1 MPKVTN
7 VFIKGLNRDLSISN
21 NNNDTIYYGIDFD
34 LATQNGT
41 DLGIPHNTLG
51 NSLVFSI
58 PDLPSVWTVEL
69 DGTIGTG
76 YFTVNGLAPPL
87 VVPITAETVIQDIYD
102 AIVGG
107 YASLIAAGVFGVF
120 YNNNQVYLVGY
131 TGIFTA
137 ASSGGLVSTQIVT
150 PQSDLSI
157 IGWCQLDEDIVLLTT
172 SKTNTT
178 TTPNG
183 TAGQIWK
190 LSFDDA
196 TNTVTNLNGTSLD
209 PVFHLV
215 KNDILDFSLGNEVY
229 REMIGRVESSTKG
242 PVYWTENYKSPR
254 SLNVYNPQA
263 AAIPPGLMDWR
274 PEINTSTPIING
286 ILNGGD
292 LKVGTYQFSY
302 QCYSADGAISSF
314 SPLSSLIP
322 ITDSPFGT
330 TNYFQ
335 FDGAEAGTN
344 GGKSIRFLIPNIDR
358 RYDYIKIAV
367 VSYEVQNTPI
377 IYSIID
383 QPITNDSMEFLYT
396 GNENRVSISLAQF
409 VNPNISFDTCK
420 SFTQKKDRL
429 YPANT
434 KTNNFDLDWDA
445 RAYRFAGASNAETNL
460 GVVVPQGS
468 TYLYSR
474 NGIGTLYNSIAALT
488 GIEDTLDLVNAYN
501 DESGQIFGL
510 EPGGDYAVDWR
521 AKYQFKYQSDGTTF
535 GGEGPNVKYEFSVSS
550 IKTYEG
556 DSDTTTIPTTS
567 PFISVTLVNSG
578 GTTQD
583 IFNPNIT
590 ELEPTTDGWDAI
602 KNPFYSM
609 TFPSYARGEIYRFGL
624 VAYNNKG
631 QQSFVKWI
639 GDIRIPEPWEDSS
652 QFLLTSSSGVN
663 QELKAIGITFT
674 IDTSSLPSDITGFR
688 IVRCERTDDDKTRY
702 GIGTAIGAWSTSVKY
717 AGILAPTPSWVLGR
731 KTEVFPSPIG
741 QELLNLDLN
750 VDFRNTETTQL
761 GVIKFPDF
769 DFGKYQVGQA
779 SHVKKISSYNV
790 RGGLINGNQTGVG
803 NIYWASDD
811 NSASSTPWMHGMLH
825 KTNTVDANS
834 VDPVTGGVIV
844 PIDKQTG
851 IGIDG
856 QVLASFSPLIMGS
869 DDYNHV
875 VPFLLA
881 TPPHEYEV
889 CALGTKMLF
898 VSFSTIDMEDAT
910 LSAEDRYQLVSLCRF
925 NQGQYGGPWRS
936 ARYNN
941 IYQSCSDFIPK
952 ELYDATFQSID
963 VWGGDIYLSYY
974 IAPIFFF
981 HWKEDYGVDTAN
993 PSGLASKYDPVAA
1006 TQFALSVAFPTE
1018 SSFNVDLRHGQ
1029 YFNKDQ
1035 VNQFVPGTGPN
1046 PAINKSNSFA
1056 RFSSDDFLYND
1067 SYSQQNNLLK
1077 YLPKPFLISD
1087 DEENRVRVWSSNQ
1100 KFDRELIDSWR
1111 IYPVNQYR
1119 DLEGIYG
1126 PINKIVNLK
1135 EQLYIYQ
1142 DRAIAGISSEELA
1155 TVPNASGA
1163 VLQAGTGALLS
1174 RYDYVS
1180 KETGAFHQHS
1190 VFTSP
1195 DSIFHYD
1202 IRLQKVYKLGQGLN
1216 PLSDVEGMAAF
1227 FRENVLGNVQT
1238 TDQVLLGKGV
1248 HGVFDSKYNKAYFT
1262 FEKTVPFTYK
1272 DADKDIITG
1281 YTTYTGFPSEFYN
1294 LYNQGQSVTIGTQN
1308 CYIISVTKDELVL
1321 SGLIPQSPPRT
1332 AYIRFTIAYNEFL
1345 QSFEDFYSFTP
1356 TIYLG
1361 TGKRLF
1367 SANPYDSANSVY
1379 MHNYGNYGEF
1389 YDRNPS
1395 VSKLQYIM
1403 NYPDKT
1409 KIPTFRLDNLEFW
1422 TQVTDNQNQNI
1433 TLESI
1438 TGMVIE
1444 NDYQTTGTSLN
1455 PLTLGPQG
1463 NYTLVDVE
1471 RTWKTNRIFDY
1482 TDPSKRIL
1490 PYLRDK
1496 YSLVS
1501 VYYDNALN
1509 RNFKLHNISAN
1520 ITMSY

>member
-1 MPKVTN
+1 M
-7 VFIKGLNRDLSISN
+7 
-21 NNNDTIYYGIDFD
+21 Y
-34 LATQNGT
+34 
-41 DLGIPHNTLG
+41 
-51 NSLVFSI
+51 
-58 PDLPSVWTVEL
+58 
-69 DGTIGTG
+69 
-76 YFTVNGLAPPL
+76 
-87 VVPITAETVIQDIYD
+87 
-102 AIVGG
+102 
-107 YASLIAAGVFGVF
+107 
-120 YNNNQVYLVGY
+120 
-131 TGIFTA
+131 
-137 ASSGGLVSTQIVT
+137 
-150 PQSDLSI
+150 
-157 IGWCQLDEDIVLLTT
+157 
-172 SKTNTT
+172 
-178 TTPNG
+178 
-183 TAGQIWK
+183 
-190 LSFDDA
+190 
-196 TNTVTNLNGTSLD
+196 
-209 PVFHLV
+209 HLV

-229 REMIGRVESSTKG
+229 REMIGRVESSTMG

-302 QCYSADGAISSF
+302 QCYSADRAISSF

-344 GGKSIRFLIPNIDR
+344 GGKSIRFIIPDIDR
-358 RYDYIKIAV
+358 RYDYIRIAV

-409 VNPNISFDTCK
+409 VNPNVSFDTCK

-429 YPANT
+429 YPVNT
-434 KTNNFDLDWDA
+434 TTTNFDLDWDA
-445 RAYRFAGASNAETNL
+445 RAYRFAGTANAETNL
-460 GVVVPQGS
+460 GVVVPQS
-468 TYLYSR
+468 QTYLYSR
-474 NGIGTLYNSIAALT
+474 NGVGTLYPTIASLT
-488 GIEDTLDLVNAYN
+488 GIDDTLDLVNAYN

-510 EPGGDYAVDWR
+510 EPGGDYAVDWL
-521 AKYQFKYQSDGTTF
+521 ANYQFKYQSDGLTI
-535 GGEGPNVKYEFSVSS
+535 GGEGPNIKYEFSISS
-550 IKTYEG
+550 VKTYEG
-556 DSDTTTIPTTS
+556 DSAIGTLPNICPFVNVTS
-567 PFISVTLVNSG
+567 VNAG

-590 ELEPTTDGWDAI
+590 ELEPTTDGWDSI

-624 VAYNNKG
+624 VAYNDKG

-639 GDIRIPEPWEDSS
+639 GDIRIPEPWEDTDYNLSIINGAA
-652 QFLLTSSSGVN
+652 L
-663 QELKAIGITFT
+663 ELKAIGITFT

-688 IVRCERTDDDKTRY
+688 IVRCPRGDNDKTRFGTGVTVGLLRDLVDLADGLPTNVWQLLTKENDLINPVFYLNNNYDSGLLFAPDTY
-702 GIGTAIGAWSTSVKY
+702 GSNK
-717 AGILAPTPSWVLGR
+717 
-731 KTEVFPSPIG
+731 
-741 QELLNLDLN
+741 
-750 VDFRNTETTQL
+750 L

-779 SHVKKISSYNV
+779 SHIKRLASYDITNTT
-790 RGGLINGNQTGVG
+790 RNDIQNQ
-803 NIYWASDD
+803 YWAYDYTGAND
-811 NSASSTPWMHGMLH
+811 YMNAFANKL
-825 KTNTVDANS
+825 NTVISNS
-834 VDPVTGGVIV
+834 SDIV
-844 PIDKQTG
+844 NIQDQTG

-856 QVLASFSPLIMGS
+856 VVLNNFNPVLMGGY
-869 DDYNHV
+869 DFHNIATYN
-875 VPFLLA
+875 PDSELCGLGSKSLYCAFDSSMTGA
-881 TPPHEYEV
+881 TVNEYQ
-889 CALGTKMLF
+889 
-898 VSFSTIDMEDAT
+898 I
-910 LSAEDRYQLVSLCRF
+910 VSLCRF
-925 NQGQYGGPWRS
+925 NQGAYGGPWRS

-941 IYQSCSDFIPK
+941 IYQACSDFIPK
-952 ELYDATFQSID
+952 ELYDATSQAID
-963 VWGGDIYLSYY
+963 VWGGDTYINYY
-974 IAPIFFF
+974 STTFIFF
-981 HWKEDYGVDTAN
+981 HWAEAYGVATAN
-993 PSGLASKYDPVAA
+993 PSGLGSLYFP
-1006 TQFALSVAFPTE
+1006 FAGSQMALALCFPTE
-1018 SSFNVDLRHGQ
+1018 SSFNVDLRHGE
-1029 YFNKDQ
+1029 YWNKNQ
-1035 VNQFVPGTGPN
+1035 VNQYIDSDGDGYNESDV
-1046 PAINKSNSFA
+1046 FA
-1056 RFSSDDFLYND
+1056 KFLSDDYLIND
-1067 SYSQQNNLLK
+1067 AYSQQNNLLT

-1142 DRAIAGISSEELA
+1142 DRAIAGISSEELS

-1163 VLQAGTGALLS
+1163 VLQAGTGALLA

-1195 DSIFHYD
+1195 DAIFHYD

-1216 PLSDVEGMAAF
+1216 PLSDVEGMATF

-1238 TDQVLLGKGV
+1238 TDQVLLGKGI

-1262 FEKTVPFTYK
+1262 FEKTIPFTYST
-1272 DADKDIITG
+1272 ATLNPNTG
-1281 YTTYTGFPSEFYN
+1281 NATYTGFPSEFYN
-1294 LYNQGQSVTIGTQN
+1294 LYNQGQSITIGTSDY
-1308 CYIISVTKDELVL
+1308 YIISITKDELVL
-1321 SGLIPQSPPRT
+1321 SGLVSQTPPRT

-1345 QSFEDFYSFTP
+1345 QSFENFYSFTP

-1422 TQVTDNQNQNI
+1422 TQVIDNQNQNI

-1482 TDPSKRIL
+1482 TDTTKRIL